1 VRALSTGLASGLGQQ
16 FIVENRVGGSGAVG
30 TASVARAEADGYTL
44 LFAPALVLSVLP
56 QARNADAGYKPDS
69 LVPVCQTFINTMGL
83 VVRPDSPIK
92 TIADLMTAA
101 NQRPG
106 QLNYGHPGVLTIPQ
120 LAMEEFQ
127 QTAGIEIK
135 DIPFRSGPQ
144 SITEL
149 LGGRLDVVSIVMGTE
164 VGQNIRVIG
173 VFSEKRIATFPEVP
187 TVKEQGYDVTPASFG
202 GLLAPL
208 GTPPAIVSKLSQA
221 APTPRRTMSTS
232 PRQSAPASRTIIMPT
247 PWRSGCVW
255 RGTSR
260 ARRACSRVSRRNE
273 KNPGARPG
281 FSTTLLTQ
289 PERCLLR
296 LTGHRVDLRQRVRRG
311 RLVLHVG
318 RLLHRAS
325 IELLCCGAITGGLIA
340 ASLVQRSLNSTR
352 PSGVYSLLRQ
362 VQGPATGRATV

>member
-1 VRALSTGLASGLGQQ
+1 MGATMCRSITTAVMTAAIAAVFVPAPSQAQSDYPNRVVKIVNPFGAGSAPDILVRALSTGLASRLGQQ

-30 TASVARAEADGYTL
+30 TASVVRAEADGYTL

-69 LVPVCQTFINTMGL
+69 LIPVCQTFVNTMGL

-92 TIADLMTAA
+92 TIADLITAA
-101 NQRPG
+101 KQKPG

-173 VFSEKRIATFPEVP
+173 VFSEKRITTFPDVP
-187 TVKEQGYDVTPASFG
+187 TIKEQGYDVTPASFG
-202 GLLAPL
+202 GLLAPV

-221 APTPRRTMSTS
+221 CA
-232 PRQSAPASRTIIMPT
+232 SAAKDDVYVTT
-247 PWRSGCVW
+247 AK
-255 RGTSR
+255 R
-260 ARRACSRVSRRNE
+260 A
-273 KNPGARPG
+273 G
-281 FSTTLLTQ
+281 Q
-289 PERCLLR
+289 PDDYYADATAFRLR
-296 LTGHRVDLRQRVRRG
+296 LARDIESKARVLARIKTQ
-311 RLVLHVG
+311 
-318 RLLHRAS
+318 
-325 IELLCCGAITGGLIA
+325 
-340 ASLVQRSLNSTR
+340 
-352 PSGVYSLLRQ
+352 
-362 VQGPATGRATV
+362 

>member
-1 VRALSTGLASGLGQQ
+1 MGRSIILPVMMAAISTFFVSTPSRAQTDYPTRVVKIVNPYGAGSAPDILVRALSTGLASGLGQQ

-101 NQRPG
+101 KQRPG

-127 QTAGIEIK
+127 QTAGVEIK

-221 APTPRRTMSTS
+221 CANAAKDDVYVTT
-232 PRQSAPASRTIIMPT
+232 AK
-247 PWRSGCVW
+247 
-255 RGTSR
+255 R
-260 ARRACSRVSRRNE
+260 A
-273 KNPGARPG
+273 G
-281 FSTTLLTQ
+281 Q
-289 PERCLLR
+289 PDDYYADAVAFRLR
-296 LTGHRVDLRQRVRRG
+296 LARDVESKARVLARIKTQ
-311 RLVLHVG
+311 
-318 RLLHRAS
+318 
-325 IELLCCGAITGGLIA
+325 
-340 ASLVQRSLNSTR
+340 
-352 PSGVYSLLRQ
+352 
-362 VQGPATGRATV
+362 

>member
-1 VRALSTGLASGLGQQ
+1 MGRSIITAVMTAAISTFFVSTPSRAQTDYPTRVVKIVNPYGAGSAPDILVRALSTGLASGLGQQ

-69 LVPVCQTFINTMGL
+69 VIPICQTFVNTMGL

-92 TIADLMTAA
+92 NIADLIAA
-101 NQRPG
+101 AKQRPG

-187 TVKEQGYDVTPASFG
+187 PSR
-202 GLLAPL
+202 
-208 GTPPAIVSKLSQA
+208 SKA
-221 APTPRRTMSTS
+221 
-232 PRQSAPASRTIIMPT
+232 
-247 PWRSGCVW
+247 
-255 RGTSR
+255 
-260 ARRACSRVSRRNE
+260 
-273 KNPGARPG
+273 
-281 FSTTLLTQ
+281 TT
-289 PERCLLR
+289 
-296 LTGHRVDLRQRVRRG
+296 
-311 RLVLHVG
+311 
-318 RLLHRAS
+318 
-325 IELLCCGAITGGLIA
+325 
-340 ASLVQRSLNSTR
+340 
-352 PSGVYSLLRQ
+352 
-362 VQGPATGRATV
+362 